1 MVTDWRFAELADADH
16 AQVPAFVQLL
26 EPQLELGTIRRRMA
40 RMRQTG
46 WVCIGAWSADGEL
59 VAIAGVSTRTHFFSG
74 TVDFVE
80 NVVVLPAWRGRGVGE
95 ALMRHLEARA
105 RAHGSVKLTLDTYAV
120 NQGARRFYE
129 RLGYDPRGIHYVR
142 ELV

>member
-1 MVTDWRFAELADADH
+1 MVTDCRFAELADADY
-16 AQVPAFVQLL
+16 AEVPALVLLL
-26 EPQLELGTIRRRMA
+26 EPQLDTSTIRRRMA
-40 RMRQTG
+40 RMRQSG
-46 WVCIGAWSADGEL
+46 WVCVGAWNPSGEL

-80 NVVVLPAWRGRGVGE
+80 NVVVRPDWRGRGLGE

-120 NQGARRFYE
+120 NHGARRFYE
-129 RLGYDPRGIHYVR
+129 RQGYDPRGVHYVR
-142 ELV
+142 DLD

>member
-1 MVTDWRFAELADADH
+1 MVTAPRIGELADADY
-16 AQVPAFVQLL
+16 ARVPAFVQLL
-26 EPQLELGTIRRRMA
+26 EPQLDIPTIRRRMA
-40 RMRQTG
+40 RMRQAG
-46 WVCIGAWSADGEL
+46 WVCIGAWSDAGEL

-80 NVVVLPAWRGRGVGE
+80 NVVVHPDWRGQGIGE

-105 RAHGSVKLTLDTYAV
+105 RANGSRKLTLDTYAI

-129 RLGYDPRGIHYVR
+129 GLGYDPRGIHYVR
-142 ELV
+142 DLD

>member
-1 MVTDWRFAELADADH
+1 MDVRLAELADPDY
-16 AQVPAFVQLL
+16 AQVPALVQLL
-26 EPQLELGTIRRRMA
+26 EPQLPLSTIRRRMA

-46 WVCIGAWSADGEL
+46 WVCIGAWTPAGEL

-80 NVVVLPAWRGRGVGE
+80 NVVVRPDWRGRGLGE
-95 ALMRHLEARA
+95 ALMRRLEDRA
-105 RAHGSVKLTLDTYAV
+105 RAAGSVKLTLDAYAV
-120 NQGARRFYE
+120 NLGARRFYE

>member
-1 MVTDWRFAELADADH
+1 MVTGLRLAELDDTDYAA
-16 AQVPAFVQLL
+16 VPAFVQLL
-26 EPQLELGTIRRRMA
+26 EPQLDTPTIRRRMA
-40 RMRQTG
+40 RMRQAG
-46 WVCIGAWSADGEL
+46 WVCVGAWNNTEL

-80 NVVVLPAWRGRGVGE
+80 NVVVHPDWRGQRIGE

-105 RAHGSVKLTLDTYAV
+105 RANGSAKLTLDTYAV

-129 RLGYDPRGIHYVR
+129 GLGYDPRGIHYV
-142 ELV
+142 LDLD